1 LQVLLDHN
9 GIVPQYVKAHQK
21 YTESGCNAEQA
32 DVEATNFVLPNEQ
45 TLEMTQVFVPYGHLL
60 VMHGWKLHAG
70 AAGKGD
76 RAGLRLHCYTKLRVG
91 DTRKKVDSTFSVS
104 WLVNLSTPKFAE
116 RIKYGPQS

>member
-45 TLEMTQVFVPYGHLL
+45 TRYRRCIHRPKWSHGLEQGSSPEEG
-60 VMHGWKLHAG
+60 
-70 AAGKGD
+70 
-76 RAGLRLHCYTKLRVG
+76 R
-91 DTRKKVDSTFSVS
+91 
-104 WLVNLSTPKFAE
+104 N
-116 RIKYGPQS
+116 